1 MLLLFVITHTVVPV
15 AWHEMIIF
23 ALLCL
28 KMETNQTHAQFE
40 LGTEIGS
47 YLHHNECS
55 LLTVY

>member
-1 MLLLFVITHTVVPV
+1 
-15 AWHEMIIF
+15 MIIF